1 MSSDDIRLV
10 YTDDPDA
17 RGRVGQWLDRRDF
30 RAAQHTVQVT
40 AETPEFRLQRRHT
53 RASAAGD
60 GWKLRGIPVVGVPSG
75 RGGAMPCS
83 RPGGSGSAAAQNAT
97 GLPGIGAPGGA
108 IPGSR
113 PG

>member
-1 MSSDDIRLV
+1 MAQSDEVRLV

-17 RGRVGQWLDRRDF
+17 RGRVGQWLDRRDL
-30 RAAQHTVQVT
+30 RATQHTVQVT
-40 AETPEFRLQRRHT
+40 AETPELRLQKRHT

-60 GWKLRGIPVVGVPSG
+60 GYKLRGIPVVG
-75 RGGAMPCS
+75 C
-83 RPGGSGSAAAQNAT
+83 PGG
-97 GLPGIGAPGGA
+97 PGGA